1 MITYSESLMDC
12 MSSLIG
18 CNMDELIHYFEN
30 TLGDLCVEYVQM
42 YLDDLKDDMLQGS
55 LGMSNHS

>member
-1 MITYSESLMDC
+1 MDC